1 MNFPQKKDSFKNLP
15 NYLTL
20 FRVAVIPLLFLLFH
34 FEVRKTNLIC
44 AFLFTIAA
52 LSDWLDGFLA
62 RRYNWE
68 TKLGALLDP
77 AADKMLSAAAI
88 ILLACYGRMWS
99 WVAGIFLCREISISN
114 LRLIA
119 CQQGITINVNGWGK
133 LKTFALD
140 VAIVCLFVDEALFG
154 WPFKEV
160 GMITLWCALALSLIS
175 AIMYG
180 RTFYQKVLVS

>member
-1 MNFPQKKDSFKNLP
+1 MSSLSKLDSFKNLP

-20 FRVAVIPLLFLLFH
+20 FRIAVIPLLFLLFH
-34 FEVRKTNLIC
+34 FDVSKTNYLC
-44 AFLFTIAA
+44 AFLFAFAA
-52 LSDWLDGFLA
+52 FSDWLDGFVA

-88 ILLACYGRMWS
+88 ILLASYGRMWS
-99 WVAGIFLCREISISN
+99 WVACLFLCREISISN

-119 CQQGITINVNGWGK
+119 CGQGVTIKVNIWGK
-133 LKTFALD
+133 LKTLVLD
-140 VAIVCLFVDEALFG
+140 VALVCLFVNEPLFG

-160 GMITLWCALALSLIS
+160 GMVSLWVALFLSLFS
-175 AIMYG
+175 ALLYG
-180 RTFYQKVLVS
+180 RLFYKKVLAP